1 MGSVR
6 GITVLR
12 ICHVCCQKQRV
23 SYLIMKDV
31 SEVNTSSQSESDE
44 AGQPVIFSWLS
55 WLSKVVLLVKKP
67 GGETGTLASHTRD

>member
-31 SEVNTSSQSESDE
+31 SEEHKCESDE
-44 AGQPVIFSWLS
+44 AGQPVMFSWLS
-55 WLSKVVLLVKKP
+55 WLSKVVLLVKP
-67 GGETGTLASHTRD
+67 GGETDTLASHRDETRG